1 MPLELFLALAVPPAN
16 VKCESS
22 PPQLRTRTS
31 REATAAGKGKV
42 DALHLQLQNLL
53 YEVLHLQKEVR
64 CWTDPL
70 TLTCIIIIKSILQ
83 VTKCQQFKSKDEEVD
98 LIPVEEFY
106 ALAPE
111 EISKRETTTKGWTT
125 GQTL

>member
-1 MPLELFLALAVPPAN
+1 M
-16 VKCESS
+16 
-22 PPQLRTRTS
+22 
-31 REATAAGKGKV
+31 

-53 YEVLHLQKEVR
+53 YEVLHLQKEVH
-64 CWTDPL
+64 CWIDPL
-70 TLTCIIIIKSILQ
+70 IFTYFIIIKSIFQ

-111 EISKRETTTKGWTT
+111 EISKRETTTKGWT
-125 GQTL
+125 GQTLYDIRTD